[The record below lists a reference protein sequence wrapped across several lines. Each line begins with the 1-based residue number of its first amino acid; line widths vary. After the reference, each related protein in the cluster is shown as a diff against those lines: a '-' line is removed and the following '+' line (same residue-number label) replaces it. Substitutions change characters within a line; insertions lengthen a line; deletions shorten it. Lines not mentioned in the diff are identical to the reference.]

1 MRKNFFFLPC
11 LTLAKSHIRGAVTRF
26 LSKKDIAIGPDCAP
40 VRAWH
45 SWGDCAHPLK
55 QQAAKQRRRNKPPRW
70 LFSAPLRRFA
80 DDIVNATDAQDG
92 RRLTFDEGQPEN
104 RDLLLER
111 LREVHGEARP
121 DLFAGRRDSF
131 DQPAGSS
138 RDSDCA
144 LPRRAYAGEQ
154 CYWRQ

>member
-11 LTLAKSHIRGAVTRF
+11 LTLAKSHIRGAVTKF

-40 VRAWH
+40 VRAWR

-70 LFSAPLRRFA
+70 LFSTPLRRFA

-92 RRLTFDEGQPEN
+92 RLTLDEGQPEN

-121 DLFAGRRDSF
+121 DLFAGL
-131 DQPAGSS
+131 AG
-138 RDSDCA
+138 
-144 LPRRAYAGEQ
+144 
-154 CYWRQ
+154 